1 MTIKEESTTKSAKTD
16 KRFFLV
22 ESKKSK
28 HLFRN
33 FIFTLQFGLLKEI
46 ISNSSP
52 DQQNINR
59 RISSTYIYIR
69 GLQFLVFNEI

>member
-1 MTIKEESTTKSAKTD
+1 MTIKESTAKSAKTD
-16 KRFFLV
+16 KLFFFV

-33 FIFTLQFGLLKEI
+33 FIFALQFGLLKER

-69 GLQFLVFNEI
+69 GLQFWVFN